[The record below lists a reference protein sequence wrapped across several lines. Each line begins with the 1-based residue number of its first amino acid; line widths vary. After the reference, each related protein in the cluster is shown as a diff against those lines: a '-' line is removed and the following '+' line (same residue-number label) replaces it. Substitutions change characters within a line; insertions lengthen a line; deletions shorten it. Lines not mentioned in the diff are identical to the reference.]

1 VTVSHRGAGLAAI
14 LAALAAIAAASP
26 RLSAQQ
32 RVVAPPQR
40 GGQPLPETPYILV
53 TAFHA
58 PTKQLAVEAAD
69 ELRSR
74 LQSEHSAREL
84 YVIPKTSV
92 EATLKSS
99 GYPVDSALGVQDL
112 IELGRALHAEYV
124 IDGTVAKTGAG
135 NTLSA
140 SSRVLIRT
148 GQQTLAQPLPAGNAK
163 DAGDAAKLT
172 EHSISESLKQM
183 PGYRDCIA
191 ALRTGKYDDA
201 GAKART
207 GITAYSNAA
216 FARVCLLNAYV
227 SAKTAPPDS
236 IIALGKQILAVDST
250 SMLALANLADAYDAK
265 GQKDK
270 ATDIYG
276 RIHELDPGNAA
287 VTKIL
292 IDRWGQS
299 SPEKALALV
308 DASLKEDPND
318 VEMLRNRWLLL
329 LKLGKFK
336 DAIAAGQA
344 LAKQDTASATVEF
357 YQRQIGAA
365 QSDTNTAKA
374 AELAAEAAK
383 RFPTNA
389 SFSLLVVQAY
399 YKAGKLPEALA
410 AARSAATATP
420 KSVDAWRFV
429 LVILTDM
436 HQPDSALA
444 AGHQA
449 IAAGAPKDSIGD
461 ILLARVAGP
470 QLKAAQT
477 TKARADWQAALK
489 ASQAVDAIS
498 SSAQTSFYVGV
509 SSFTVA
515 SDILTNEVQTLAK
528 SKKKDDQAQAC
539 TLAKQAEDL
548 LATTSMSMPKGGS
561 VDKAAAGQILG
572 AVSQYGEFIAA
583 VKKNFCK

>member
-1 VTVSHRGAGLAAI
+1 VKVSHRGVGLALGLAA
-14 LAALAAIAAASP
+14 LAAASP
-26 RLSAQQ
+26 RLGAQQ

-40 GGQPLPETPYILV
+40 GGQPTPETPYILV

-58 PTKQLAVEAAD
+58 PTKELAVEAAD

-99 GYPVDSALGVQDL
+99 GYPVDSALGVADL
-112 IELGRALHAEYV
+112 IELGRALHAEYI
-124 IDGTVAKTGAG
+124 IDGTVAKGGTGNA
-135 NTLSA
+135 LRASA
-140 SSRVLIRT
+140 RVLIRT
-148 GQQTLAQPLPAGNAK
+148 GQQTLAQTLPGMNAK

-172 EHSISESLKQM
+172 EHSISEAIKQM

-201 GAKART
+201 AAKARL

-236 IIALGKQILAVDST
+236 IIALGNQILAVDST

-265 GQKDK
+265 GEKDK
-270 ATDIYG
+270 ATDVYE
-276 RIHELDPGNAA
+276 RIHHLEPGNRA
-287 VTKIL
+287 VIKIL

-299 SPEKALALV
+299 APAKALALV
-308 DASLKEDPND
+308 DEELKEDPSD
-318 VEMLRNRWLLL
+318 VEMLRQNWLLL
-329 LKLGKFK
+329 LKMSKFK
-336 DAIAAGQA
+336 EAIVAGEA
-344 LAKQDTASATVEF
+344 LAKRDTASATVDF

-365 QSDTNTAKA
+365 QSDSNTAKV
-374 AELAAEAAK
+374 AEIAAEASK
-383 RFPTNA
+383 RFPTNS
-389 SFSLLVVQAY
+389 SFSLLVVQSY

-410 AARSAATATP
+410 AARSATTASP
-420 KSVDAWRFV
+420 KSLDAWRFV
-429 LVILTDM
+429 LVIHTDL
-436 HQPDSALA
+436 HHPDSALA
-444 AGHQA
+444 AGQQA

-470 QLKAAQT
+470 LLKGAQT
-477 TKARADWQAALK
+477 SKARADWQTALK

-515 SDILTNEVQTLAK
+515 SDILTNDVQALTK
-528 SKKKDDQAQAC
+528 SKKKEDQAQAC
-539 TLAKQAEDL
+539 TLAKQSEDL

-572 AVSQYGEFIAA
+572 AVSQYGEFITA